1 MHLSFEYLLMIKLII
16 QGVTDI
22 PAVPDT
28 SVILLTDEKSQR
40 TISVVCSKFYNWQIA
55 KRRDKYVGSE
65 LIRSMA
71 MKSFSKSLPEVLVG
85 LLTKNSLY
93 DYRVVI
99 KSVMDGDYQ
108 SIVEDILDPDIRF
121 DIHTPDALLFSYAS
135 DGKIPV
141 YIEDDLWYKQS
152 TPYFGDNAPGISLPL
167 NTLSVELLKDA
178 LDKCIAEEQYEAAKQ
193 IKDELDSRN
202 KK

>member
-1 MHLSFEYLLMIKLII
+1 MIKLII

-28 SVILLTDEKSQR
+28 SVILLRDEHDLK

-55 KRRDKYVGSE
+55 KRRGKYTGSDE
-65 LIRSMA
+65 ERYTA
-71 MKSFSKSLPEVLVG
+71 RKNFSKSLPEVLAKLV
-85 LLTKNSLY
+85 TRDSIY

-99 KSVMDGDYQ
+99 TSVQDGNYQ
-108 SIVEDILDPDIRF
+108 SFVEEDCLRPDMRF
-121 DIHTPDALLFSYAS
+121 EINTPDALLLSYAS

-141 YIEDDLWYKQS
+141 YIDEELWHKQG
-152 TPYFGDNAPGISLPL
+152 TPYFGDDEHGISLPL

-178 LDKCIAEEQYEAAKQ
+178 LEKCIAEEQYEAAKQ

-202 KK
+202 KE

>member
-1 MHLSFEYLLMIKLII
+1 MIKLII

-22 PAVPDT
+22 PAVEDT
-28 SVILLTDEKSQR
+28 SVILLTDENSLR

-55 KRRDKYVGSE
+55 KRREKYVGSDVA
-65 LIRSMA
+65 RSLA
-71 MKSFSKSLPEVLVG
+71 KKNFSKSLPEVLAG

-99 KSVMDGDYQ
+99 KSVKDGNYI
-108 SIVEDILDPDIRF
+108 SIVEDPMEPDIRF
-121 DIHTPDALLFSYAS
+121 DINTPDALLFSYAS

-141 YIEDDLWYKQS
+141 YIEDELWYKQS

-167 NTLSVELLKDA
+167 NTLSEELLKDA

-202 KK
+202 KE